1 MIDNQAV
8 SVAKKKILTDDHAL
22 LGSQVIHV
30 MSLLKALDEGQPEIT
45 HLYTE
50 VLRQADILQNQLA
63 EHFALEEVMAFP
75 HLEARYP
82 ELAAGLEALLAQHDY
97 ILDTFEAF
105 YAVLNDEPSTQ
116 NRAELLS
123 RGTIFEK
130 AFEQHAAT
138 ESRLLNEINSLVGVN
153 PDGEWK

>member
-1 MIDNQAV
+1 MKIAQEIIGGGSVPLSIEDTEGLFGAESSTVARAFSAV
-8 SVAKKKILTDDHAL
+8 ESPDRPI
-22 LGSQVIHV
+22 QII
-30 MSLLKALDEGQPEIT
+30 IT
-45 HLYTE
+45 
-50 VLRQADILQNQLA
+50 DILANPGPPNWTRCG
-63 EHFALEEVMAFP
+63 VI
-75 HLEARYP
+75 RP

-138 ESRLLNEINSLVGVN
+138 ESRLLNEINSLVGVD